1 MHNLREKF
9 LVDKDVMLNDRY
21 LSFSRFVQSNC
32 CPIVFIVS
40 HALLNSFQNSIV
52 KVHHEEIITT
62 EDEKIAQFRKRF
74 EAFHNMLDTRFMTV
88 GERMKYE
95 KKLYE
100 KLKNK
105 TFNKKELE
113 KTLSTFEAELLS
125 KLISEKKLIAEVKG
139 DLITFKTKVESS
151 KNVLPAAL
159 LLNPKK
165 DEILSI
171 GAVKIKDNKILTSQ
185 IFEVYLKNTKEISS
199 KSIEI
204 HQIRPCDLQNA
215 TDVEEGIKDFLKF
228 IGSRPLIGYYL
239 EFDVAMINK
248 YIKPMLGITLPNRM
262 IEVSEIYFDKTIAL
276 IPQGNIDLRF
286 DTILQKCGVPDMG
299 AHNAVNDAIMT
310 AMIFLK
316 LTIKK

>member
-1 MHNLREKF
+1 VFSFFSNFKRKRNLAKLKDDDFKF
-9 LVDKDVMLNDRY
+9 LFDES
-21 LSFSRFVQSNC
+21 LSGEYV
-32 CPIVFIVS
+32 VFDT
-40 HALLNSFQNSIV
+40 
-52 KVHHEEIITT
+52 ETT
-62 EDEKIAQFRKRF
+62 
-74 EAFHNMLDTRFMTV
+74 
-88 GERMKYE
+88 G
-95 KKLYE
+95 
-100 KLKNK
+100 
-105 TFNKKELE
+105 
-113 KTLSTFEAELLS
+113 
-125 KLISEKKLIAEVKG
+125 
-139 DLITFKTKVESS
+139 
-151 KNVLPAAL
+151 
-159 LLNPKK
+159 LNPKE

-185 IFEVYLKNTKEISS
+185 IFEVYLKNSKEISS

-215 TDVEEGIKDFLKF
+215 TDVEHGIKEFLNF

-310 AMIFLK
+310 AMIYLK
-316 LTIKK
+316 LTTDKKRI